1 MAYTITLTDGTL
13 LTTVADGTVNDTSC
27 SMTLIG
33 RNYSGY
39 GTFFNENLVH
49 LLENFSNVSPP
60 STPLNGQLWWDA
72 SGNIRVWNGSDFR
85 NLGTITSSNGAP
97 SNSKTGHFWWD
108 TSNAQLKLY
117 NGSGWTLI
125 GPDFTANTG
134 TSGVLVGNI
143 TDTLTN
149 QHVAVNVWVNNTLVG
164 VYSKDQEYT
173 PQTGITGFSTIKPGF
188 NLVSTGTLAN
198 VAFWGTASNASD
210 LQGVSGTNYARKDI
224 AAVFGSTLTSNV
236 AVVVGTASN
245 LVANLNTIH
254 ARISN
259 TQNLG
264 NLAFRV
270 NVSGVTSESINING
284 ANGRVEL
291 LNTSVTGNVTVSGN
305 ISANNITGTG
315 NLIVSG
321 NVTVTGNISG
331 NISTTSNIVTTANV
345 IGSYFVGIASEAQ
358 YADIAERFS
367 ADSYYL
373 PGTVVRLGGIEE
385 ITQENQDLSEDVLG
399 VISTRAA
406 YLMNAGA
413 GTNQTHPQVALNG
426 RVPVRVIGTV
436 KKGDRLVSAGNGL
449 AKAAKKSELTPY
461 NVIGRSLENKTNN
474 EEGLVLAIVK
484 LNS

>member
-1 MAYTITLTDGTL
+1 MAYTINLTNGTL
-13 LTTVADGTVNDTSC
+13 LTTVADGTINDTSC

-49 LLENFSNVSPP
+49 ILENFANVSPP
-60 STPLNGQLWWDA
+60 NTPLNGQLWWDA
-72 SGNIRVWNGSDFR
+72 SGNIRVWNGADFR
-85 NLGTITSSNGAP
+85 NLGTITSANTAP

-108 TSNAQLKLY
+108 TSNQQLKLY
-117 NGSGWTLI
+117 NGSSWTLI
-125 GPDFTANTG
+125 GPDFTSNTG
-134 TSGVLVGNI
+134 VTGVLVGNI
-143 TDTLTN
+143 TDTTFG

-164 VYSKDQEYT
+164 IYSKDQEYT
-173 PQTGITGFSTIKPGF
+173 PQTGITGFTSVKPGF

-198 VAFWGTASNASD
+198 AALWGTASNAND

-224 AAVFGSTLTSNV
+224 AAVFGSSVTSNV
-236 AVVVGTASN
+236 SVNVGTAGN

-254 ARISN
+254 ARLTN

-264 NLAFRV
+264 NLTLRV
-270 NVSGVTSESINING
+270 TVSGVGTDSINING
-284 ANGRVEL
+284 ANGQVEL
-291 LNTSVTGNVTVSGN
+291 LTNTNVNGSLVVSGN
-305 ISANNITGTG
+305 ITGQNLFGTMLGTVLGNVAGNIT
-315 NLIVSG
+315 
-321 NVTVTGNISG
+321 G

-345 IGSYFVGIASEAQ
+345 IGTYFVGRATEAL

-367 ADSYYL
+367 ADSFYQ
-373 PGTVVRLGGIEE
+373 PGTVVRLGGDQE
-385 ITQENQDLSEDVLG
+385 ITQENEDLSEDVLG
-399 VISTRAA
+399 VISTQAA

-413 GTNQTHPQVALNG
+413 GSNQTHPQVALHG
-426 RVPVRVIGTV
+426 RVPVRVIGKV

-449 AKAAKKSELTPY
+449 AKAATKQEITPY
-461 NVIGRSLENKTNN
+461 NIIGRSLEDKSNL